1 MLASQDI
8 LVNEIDNISNEYK
21 KQIDDSRKQLISEIM
36 LSSETPD

>member
-8 LVNEIDNISNEYK
+8 LVNEIDSISNEYK